1 MGLEPGLRW
10 GISDDHL
17 KDKNISEHDLR
28 ITYLW
33 RARNALAVLQWTEVP
48 GGTAFALG
56 HRGKF
61 SVRAELGT
69 LASDIYC
76 GKIRGLSLVKLE
88 EKRMG
93 GGPLLAPARAQGRAH
108 NLCHDNRQLIVL
120 AINCHSASK
129 NNCN

>member
-10 GISDDHL
+10 GISDDRL

-48 GGTAFALG
+48 GGTAFALR

-61 SVRAELGT
+61 SVGAELGT
-69 LASDIYC
+69 LASDIQYTLRC
-76 GKIRGLSLVKLE
+76 IF
-88 EKRMG
+88 
-93 GGPLLAPARAQGRAH
+93 
-108 NLCHDNRQLIVL
+108 I
-120 AINCHSASK
+120 
-129 NNCN
+129 